1 MSNCIPTHLM
11 FKVPSSRM
19 IQSELLLSAIQDY
32 EGIKHTQS
40 CSRQALPRSQ
50 HVNGNVLPG
59 FTVST
64 FFCSSE
70 LWTTDGGSKYCV
82 VSSRPIVDMMLGA
95 HIVWPWTVTPM
106 AFTWRSRWS
115 NNIFSTDA
123 LAKALPPEFS
133 MTGIMLKGIYN
144 SYLRVYQDHNE
155 IWTR

>member
-1 MSNCIPTHLM
+1 M
-11 FKVPSSRM
+11 
-19 IQSELLLSAIQDY
+19 
-32 EGIKHTQS
+32 
-40 CSRQALPRSQ
+40 
-50 HVNGNVLPG
+50 
-59 FTVST
+59 
-64 FFCSSE
+64 
-70 LWTTDGGSKYCV
+70 

-106 AFTWRSRWS
+106 AFALHSS

-155 IWTR
+155 I